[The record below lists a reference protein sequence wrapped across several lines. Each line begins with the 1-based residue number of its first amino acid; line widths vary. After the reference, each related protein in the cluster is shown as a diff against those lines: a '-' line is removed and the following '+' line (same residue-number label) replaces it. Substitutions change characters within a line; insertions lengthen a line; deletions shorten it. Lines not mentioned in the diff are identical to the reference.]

1 MSLTKTV
8 VGKPTT
14 LFIVFA
20 LLVGFGLYT
29 ASDLAIDLFPEIDAP
44 FLVVLTNYDGA
55 GPEEVERSVTRV
67 LESQLSNVSNIEQI
81 TSFSS
86 EGFSQVSIEFAWGTD
101 MSEASNEVRDRLEFV
116 RDVLPTG
123 VRSPQIFKFDPSQFP
138 IMTMQVSGNRSA
150 EELRQLAEDVIQPR
164 LEQIDGVALASV
176 SGGRD
181 RAVRVE
187 VPQDRLEAYGLTL
200 TQISQALR
208 SQNVQ
213 VAGGR
218 ITEGNTNY
226 LVRTA
231 GEFRT
236 IDEIRDT
243 VISWRQTANAV
254 GAGPG
259 APAGMQP
266 IRLRDVANV
275 FDDFRREDTAVY
287 INGSSG
293 VILSVQR
300 QSGTN
305 SVQTADNVLERLD
318 SINAALPEGVEL
330 GVVLDTTEI
339 IRDSLRDVS
348 SSAILGAIFAVLVL
362 FVFLRSFRT
371 TFVIAVSIPVSLI
384 ITLMLMYFAGLTLN
398 IMTLTGL
405 SLGIGM
411 LVDNSIVILEN
422 IYRYREKGS
431 KLTTSAILGTQEM
444 LTAITASTL
453 TTICV
458 FLPVAV
464 FRRQLRFVGELF
476 SGLAFTVVISLAAS
490 LLVAVL
496 LIPVLSS
503 RYMRIETKKQRPLV
517 GMRRVFDN
525 FMDAGF
531 GALDRGYK
539 RALGFALSHRWLVFL
554 IVIVLFGGS
563 VAMIGVI
570 GFEFAPSQEDNF
582 VQLQVTMPLGT
593 SLDVTRDTLLRLEE
607 IAKNDIRGYQDI
619 IVSAGDRSFFGL
631 GGARPNRGSLS
642 ITLPPFARRVD
653 TSFDVQEKLRARFDD
668 FPGARFSFEQGG
680 GGGPF
685 NAPPIDIKV
694 TTEDLTRGKEV
705 ADRIADL
712 LRDNFAGQV
721 TEPSVTLE
729 EGLPELRIV
738 LDRERTY
745 AFGLNVQTVGQ
756 EVRAYIDG
764 INSSRFRSGAAEYD
778 ILVIADPASRATA
791 LDLEQIAVLNN
802 AGMRVPLNNFA
813 TLERESGPV
822 TIRRENQRRTVNVR
836 AGLSPGVQLS
846 GIEPQIRAL
855 IQSEVPVDDALVIEF
870 GGDYAELMRLLQTF
884 AIIVVISILLVYG
897 VMASQFES
905 FLDPFIIVFTIPL
918 LLIGVVALYYLT
930 GEVLNVFTAV
940 GMVLLVGIV
949 VNNGIVLVD
958 YTNLMRKRGMGI
970 IEACIEAGGN
980 RLRPILMTSLT
991 TILALVPVAFIESE
1005 GSSLVQPIAK
1015 TVVGGLTVATL
1026 LTLFLVPSLYSVFNQ
1041 WSEAVHSRQTR
1052 RRATRL
1058 ARKEERLTREV
1069 ELDQQ
1074 RQDERRA
1081 RRESRRSGGSRGD
1094 N

>member
-1 MSLTKTV
+1 MTLTKTV

-14 LFIVFA
+14 LFIIFA

-86 EGFSQVSIEFAWGTD
+86 EGFSQVSIEFTWGTN
-101 MSEASNEVRDRLEFV
+101 MNEASNEVRDRLEFV
-116 RDVLPTG
+116 RDVLPSG

-275 FDDFRREDTAVY
+275 YDDFRREDTAVY

-384 ITLMLMYFAGLTLN
+384 ITLMLMY
-398 IMTLTGL
+398 
-405 SLGIGM
+405 
-411 LVDNSIVILEN
+411 
-422 IYRYREKGS
+422 
-431 KLTTSAILGTQEM
+431 
-444 LTAITASTL
+444 
-453 TTICV
+453 
-458 FLPVAV
+458 
-464 FRRQLRFVGELF
+464 
-476 SGLAFTVVISLAAS
+476 
-490 LLVAVL
+490 
-496 LIPVLSS
+496 
-503 RYMRIETKKQRPLV
+503 
-517 GMRRVFDN
+517 
-525 FMDAGF
+525 
-531 GALDRGYK
+531 
-539 RALGFALSHRWLVFL
+539 
-554 IVIVLFGGS
+554 
-563 VAMIGVI
+563 
-570 GFEFAPSQEDNF
+570 
-582 VQLQVTMPLGT
+582 
-593 SLDVTRDTLLRLEE
+593 
-607 IAKNDIRGYQDI
+607 
-619 IVSAGDRSFFGL
+619 
-631 GGARPNRGSLS
+631 
-642 ITLPPFARRVD
+642 
-653 TSFDVQEKLRARFDD
+653 
-668 FPGARFSFEQGG
+668 
-680 GGGPF
+680 
-685 NAPPIDIKV
+685 
-694 TTEDLTRGKEV
+694 
-705 ADRIADL
+705 
-712 LRDNFAGQV
+712 
-721 TEPSVTLE
+721 
-729 EGLPELRIV
+729 
-738 LDRERTY
+738 
-745 AFGLNVQTVGQ
+745 
-756 EVRAYIDG
+756 
-764 INSSRFRSGAAEYD
+764 
-778 ILVIADPASRATA
+778 
-791 LDLEQIAVLNN
+791 
-802 AGMRVPLNNFA
+802 
-813 TLERESGPV
+813 
-822 TIRRENQRRTVNVR
+822 
-836 AGLSPGVQLS
+836 
-846 GIEPQIRAL
+846 
-855 IQSEVPVDDALVIEF
+855 
-870 GGDYAELMRLLQTF
+870 
-884 AIIVVISILLVYG
+884 
-897 VMASQFES
+897 
-905 FLDPFIIVFTIPL
+905 
-918 LLIGVVALYYLT
+918 
-930 GEVLNVFTAV
+930 
-940 GMVLLVGIV
+940 
-949 VNNGIVLVD
+949 
-958 YTNLMRKRGMGI
+958 
-970 IEACIEAGGN
+970 
-980 RLRPILMTSLT
+980 
-991 TILALVPVAFIESE
+991 
-1005 GSSLVQPIAK
+1005 
-1015 TVVGGLTVATL
+1015 
-1026 LTLFLVPSLYSVFNQ
+1026 
-1041 WSEAVHSRQTR
+1041 
-1052 RRATRL
+1052 
-1058 ARKEERLTREV
+1058 
-1069 ELDQQ
+1069 
-1074 RQDERRA
+1074 
-1081 RRESRRSGGSRGD
+1081 
-1094 N
+1094 